1 MNRIISLLTLFTVV
15 GFSGVAQEV
24 AAPVGG
30 EKPISVA
37 PVDAALAALDAGEI
51 DAAEFE
57 WVEIRNPAA
66 KIFVQASIARARGN
80 LKSALETLAEGIV
93 MHPHDSDWIAKSEL
107 MMVVLYMESGMLNA
121 ADVTARQV
129 QVLHE
134 GTDVAKNATALRSD
148 IERLKKETELEGSI
162 K

>member
-1 MNRIISLLTLFTVV
+1 VV

-24 AAPVGG
+24 AAPV
-30 EKPISVA
+30 S
-37 PVDAALAALDAGEI
+37 PVDAALAALDAGNVDE
-51 DAAEFE
+51 AELK

-66 KIFVQASIARARGN
+66 KIFVQAGLAKARGN

-93 MHPHDSDWIAKSEL
+93 LHPHDSGWIAKSEL
-107 MMVVLYMESGMLNA
+107 MMVVLYMESGMLNE

-129 QVLHE
+129 QVLHA
-134 GTDVAKNATALRSD
+134 GTDAAKKATALRSD